1 MLKTLTN
8 NWTATLA
15 ESPSGWWSY
24 GWHWFFQNFGVNQ
37 NAAATDRLYM
47 IIFWICVGWFVFL
60 MGIMMYCVVK
70 YRRRPGVP
78 APYSPSHNTWL
89 ELVWTIVPCFF
100 LFYIFLEGFHVY
112 VDKLVAPGDSL
123 QMTLTAKKWDWT
135 ITYPNG
141 AASPERTLI
150 GADSTQF
157 AGTNG
162 SPGARPVPIFYM
174 PGDVPVHINM
184 ISQDVMHSFWV
195 PDFRV
200 KFDVFPNRY
209 TTYWF
214 EAKLKDTQ
222 ADNLKDSTGKDVVT
236 AQGEKVPYIDHFIFC
251 AEYCGD
257 QHSEMLGIIRI
268 VPMAYYLAKVEEWN
282 IEGKTPEEI
291 GKLVYQSQGCSACHT
306 LDGSKGAAP
315 TWKDLYMSQQP
326 TNAGSVLADDNY
338 IRESIYTPAAKLVEG
353 YPNNMPVYTTA
364 QIDERRMQGLIAYM
378 KSISKFAPA
387 TAAPTAPAA
396 APATPAT
403 EKK

>member
-8 NWTATLA
+8 NSISTLA
-15 ESPSGWWSY
+15 EGPQGWWAV
-24 GWHWFFQNFGVNQ
+24 GWRWFFQNFGVNE
-37 NAAATDRLYM
+37 NAALTDKLYM
-47 IIFWICVGWFVFL
+47 EIFWISVGWFVFL
-60 MGIMMYCVVK
+60 MAIMLFCVVK

-78 APYSPSHNTWL
+78 APYSPSHNTRL

-100 LFYIFLEGFHVY
+100 LFYIFLQGFHVY
-112 VDKLVAPGDSL
+112 VDKLVAPGDAL

-141 AASPERTLI
+141 ASSPERTLI
-150 GADSTQF
+150 GADSMQF
-157 AGTNG
+157 GGENG

-214 EAKLKDTQ
+214 EAKL
-222 ADNLKDSTGKDVVT
+222 ADQSSSFLKDSNGKEVIT
-236 AQGEKVPYIDHFIFC
+236 AQGKKVPFIDHFIFC

-268 VPMAYYLAKVEEWN
+268 VPMDYYLAKTEEWN
-282 IEGKTPEEI
+282 IEGKSPEEI
-291 GKLVYQSQGCSACHT
+291 GKLVFSAQGCSACHT
-306 LDGSKGAAP
+306 VDGSKGAAP
-315 TWKDLYMSQQP
+315 TWKDLYMSHQP
-326 TNAGSVLADDNY
+326 TNQGSVLADDNY
-338 IRESIYTPAAKLVEG
+338 IRESIYTPAAKLVDG
-353 YPNNMPVYTTA
+353 YPSNMPVYTTA
-364 QIDERRMQGLIAYM
+364 QIDDKRLHGLIAYM
-378 KSISKFAPA
+378 KSLSKFTPAAGAPA
-387 TAAPTAPAA
+387 PAE
-396 APATPAT
+396 TPAP

>member
-8 NWTATLA
+8 SWTTTLA
-15 ESPSGWWSY
+15 ESPQGLWANGWR
-24 GWHWFFQNFGVNQ
+24 WFFQNFGVNE
-37 NAAATDRLYM
+37 NAKLTDKLFM
-47 IIFWICVGWFVFL
+47 EIFWIGVGWFIFL
-60 MGIMMYCVVK
+60 MAIMVYCVVK

-78 APYSPSHNTWL
+78 APYSPSHNTPL
-89 ELVWTIVPCFF
+89 ELIWTIIPCFF

-112 VDKLVAPGDSL
+112 IDKLVAPGDAL

-135 ITYPNG
+135 VTYPNG
-141 AASPERTLI
+141 ASSPERTLI
-150 GADSTQF
+150 GPDSTQF
-157 AGTNG
+157 GGENG

-174 PGDVPVHINM
+174 PADVPVHLNM

-214 EAKLKDTQ
+214 QAKGPDAESNTLR
-222 ADNLKDSTGKDVVT
+222 DSTGNDIVT
-236 AQGEKVPYIDHFIFC
+236 AQGEKVRYVDHFIFC

-257 QHSEMLGIIRI
+257 QHSEMLGIIRV

-315 TWKDLYMSQQP
+315 TWKDLYGSQQP
-326 TNAGSVLADDNY
+326 TNQGSVLADDNY
-338 IRESIYTPAAKLVEG
+338 IRESIYTPQAKIVDG
-353 YPNNMPVYTTA
+353 YPSNMPIYTTA
-364 QIDERRMQGLIAYM
+364 QIDERRLQGLFAFM
-378 KSISKFAPA
+378 RSISKHAPA
-387 TAAPTAPAA
+387 Q
-396 APATPAT
+396 ATPDATKSEAPAT

>member
-1 MLKTLTN
+1 MN

-15 ESPSGWWSY
+15 DAPEGLWANGWN
-24 GWHWFFQNFGVNQ
+24 WFFRNFGVNE
-37 NAAATDRLYM
+37 NARLTDKLFM
-47 IIFWICVGWFVFL
+47 EIFWISVGWFIFL
-60 MGIMMYCVVK
+60 MAIMMYCVVK

-78 APYSPSHNTWL
+78 APYSPSHNTPL
-89 ELVWTIVPCFF
+89 ELVWTIIPCFF

-112 VDKLVAPGDSL
+112 VDKLVAPGDAL

-135 ITYPNG
+135 VTYPNG
-141 AASPERTLI
+141 ASSPERTLI
-150 GADSTQF
+150 GPDSLQF
-157 AGTNG
+157 GGENG
-162 SPGARPVPIFYM
+162 SPGSRPIPIFYM
-174 PGDVPVHINM
+174 PGDVPVHFNM

-214 EAKLKDTQ
+214 TAKGPDSGSQTLR
-222 ADNLKDSTGKDVVT
+222 DSTGKDIVT
-236 AQGEKVPYIDHFIFC
+236 AQGEKVRFVDHYIFC

-257 QHSEMLGIIRI
+257 QHSEMLGIIRV

-315 TWKDLYMSQQP
+315 SWKDLYGSHQP

-338 IRESIYTPAAKLVEG
+338 IRESVYTPQAKIVDG
-353 YPNNMPVYTTA
+353 FPSNMPIYTTA
-364 QIDERRMQGLIAYM
+364 QIDERRLQGLFAFM
-378 KSISKFAPA
+378 RSISKFAPA
-387 TAAPTAPAA
+387 QPAPD
-396 APATPAT
+396 ATKSEAPAT